1 MHVILLSGGSGT
13 RLWPLSNA
21 MRPKQFLQVLR
32 DDEGMPESMVQR
44 TVRLVKAQ
52 SAEASITVAT
62 SEDQVAAIKEQ
73 LSGDY
78 ALSVEPQRRD
88 TAPAIMLG
96 AAHLA
101 WSQGASPDDAV
112 VVMPIDTYADPAY
125 YANVARLGRAV
136 ESNKADL
143 VLLGV
148 KPDHPSTKYGYI
160 VPASTEG
167 EICDVSRFTEKPDKR
182 TAEAL
187 ISQGALWNC
196 GVFAFKLGWLLKLV
210 STYSSAT
217 SYDDL
222 RARYAELPK
231 NSFDY
236 EVVERAQSVCV
247 IPHEGTWKD
256 LGTWDA
262 LCEELSEHISG
273 PATVDDADAKDVH
286 VINELD
292 VPVVVAGIS
301 NAVVVVS
308 SEGVLVASKSASSD
322 IKGLVETASKTR
334 PGATSEHGG
343 RVQ

>member
-1 MHVILLSGGSGT
+1 LLQRIT
-13 RLWPLSNA
+13 REY
-21 MRPKQFLQVLR
+21 V
-32 DDEGMPESMVQR
+32 D
-44 TVRLVKAQ
+44 
-52 SAEASITVAT
+52 
-62 SEDQVAAIKEQ
+62 
-73 LSGDY
+73 
-78 ALSVEPQRRD
+78 
-88 TAPAIMLG
+88 
-96 AAHLA
+96 
-101 WSQGASPDDAV
+101 
-112 VVMPIDTYADPAY
+112 
-125 YANVARLGRAV
+125 
-136 ESNKADL
+136 
-143 VLLGV
+143 
-148 KPDHPSTKYGYI
+148 
-160 VPASTEG
+160 
-167 EICDVSRFTEKPDKR
+167 
-182 TAEAL
+182 
-187 ISQGALWNC
+187 
-196 GVFAFKLGWLLKLV
+196 V
-210 STYSSAT
+210 STY
-217 SYDDL
+217 DEMLD
-222 RARYAELPK
+222 RYSELPK

>member
-1 MHVILLSGGSGT
+1 
-13 RLWPLSNA
+13 
-21 MRPKQFLQVLR
+21 
-32 DDEGMPESMVQR
+32 MVQR
-44 TVRLVKAQ
+44 VFDQ
-52 SAEASITVAT
+52 IASVDADLDITIAT
-62 SEDQVAAIKEQ
+62 SASQSE
-73 LSGDY
+73 
-78 ALSVEPQRRD
+78 ALSMQVGGKFELAVEPERRD
-88 TAPAIMLG
+88 TAPAIMLSC
-96 AAHLA
+96 AHLGLV
-101 WSQGASPDDAV
+101 QGAQDDDPV
-112 VVMPIDTYADPAY
+112 IVMPIDTFADQAFY
-125 YANVARLGRAV
+125 NCISTIAQAV
-136 ESNKADL
+136 SSDVADL
-143 VLLGV
+143 VLLGA
-148 KPDHPSTKYGYI
+148 KPTYPSEKYGYI
-160 VPASTEG
+160 LPSSAMGSALPVE
-167 EICDVSRFTEKPDKR
+167 EFREKPSLAM
-182 TAEAL
+182 AESYIAR
-187 ISQGALWNC
+187 GGLWNC
-196 GVFAFKLGWLLKLV
+196 GVFGFKLGLLQRITREYVDV
-210 STYSSAT
+210 STY
-217 SYDDL
+217 DEMLD
-222 RARYAELPK
+222 RYSELPK